1 MSFCIEAFNAQS
13 QFLHVL
19 LEYFNSYG
27 IYNIAWIFSSH
38 TILHEYFPLVEMK
51 GILRIVYTKQDLT
64 LVNEKQSLSLS
75 HLHFCFANI
84 NVL

>member
-1 MSFCIEAFNAQS
+1 MHSLNFYMYCWSIS
-13 QFLHVL
+13 IVMV
-19 LEYFNSYG
+19 Y
-27 IYNIAWIFSSH
+27 
-38 TILHEYFPLVEMK
+38 TILHENFPLVEMK
-51 GILRIVYTKQDLT
+51 GILHIVYTKQDLT